1 MLSLKQGRELV
12 KFARKTIK
20 KSFKGDV
27 LEFPSEF
34 SEKLGVFVTLLKF
47 PSHDLRGCIGFP
59 YPMLP
64 LGKAVLEA
72 AKAAAF
78 CDPRFPP
85 LCKDELDKVMIEVSV
100 LTKPEEIKCRK
111 EDLSKNVKIGEDGL
125 IVNFNGMSGLLL
137 PQVPVEWKWSSEEF
151 IKQTCVKAGLGP
163 ETWKNPSCKFY
174 KFQAQIFAEEKPQG
188 RIVEKNIK

>member
-1 MLSLKQGRELV
+1 MLSLKQGSALL
-12 KFARKTIK
+12 KFARSVIK

-27 LEFPSEF
+27 LEWPSEF

-47 PSHDLRGCIGFP
+47 PSHELRGCIGFP
-59 YPMLP
+59 YPEIP

-85 LCKDELDKVMIEVSV
+85 LGKEELDKVVIEVSV
-100 LTKPEEIKCRK
+100 LTKPEEIKCKK
-111 EDLSKNVKIGEDGL
+111 EELSRNVKIGEDGL
-125 IVNFNGMSGLLL
+125 IVNFNLQSGLLL
-137 PQVPVEWKWSSEEF
+137 PQVPIEWKWNSEEF
-151 IKQTCVKAGLGP
+151 IKQTCVKAGLSP
-163 ETWKNPSCKFY
+163 EAWKNSESKFY

-188 RIVEKNIK
+188 RIVERKI